1 MAYISQGTRTNVK
14 DASFVCVVKFD
25 GDLPNGPFVEGS
37 AGNLL
42 QPGPGFSVSVPPTG
56 ATWGLVAELVAKH
69 HQAELDKFCKGGEM
83 QDRGVNPNGGLM
95 RASYVA
101 TCVPK
106 NVMYKGGAAPN
117 DGPVQEGSCTV
128 LVTETYNITSEVGCC
143 VIL

>member
-1 MAYISQGTRTNVK
+1 MAYVSQGSTTTVT
-14 DASFVCVVKFD
+14 DADFACVVKFD

-37 AGNLL
+37 AGSSL
-42 QPGPGFSVSVPPTG
+42 QPGAGFSVSVPPTG

-83 QDRGVNPNGGLM
+83 RDMGGGH
-95 RASYVA
+95 RSGNAA

-106 NVMYKGGAAPN
+106 HVMYKGGAAPN

-128 LVTETYNITSEVGCC
+128 LVTISNTRTTEVGCC
-143 VIL
+143 VML

>member
-1 MAYISQGTRTNVK
+1 MAYVSQGSRTNVK

-69 HQAELDKFCKGGEM
+69 HQAELDKLHKLHRGEM
-83 QDRGVNPNGGLM
+83 QDMGVNPRM
-95 RASYVA
+95 SWVA

-128 LVTETYNITSEVGCC
+128 LVTETYTITSEVGCC